1 MRSSVNQDDSR
12 FAKANLAREN
22 AVLKPIRDKVLWGEP
37 I

>member
-1 MRSSVNQDDSR
+1 MNQDDSR

-22 AVLKPIRDKVLWGEP
+22 AVQKIYQRQGPMGEL